1 MNENIQQLL
10 DISSQLATLAVNLT
24 DSSKTLSKTK
34 TYVREIGNLSFDL
47 KNLHYKLT
55 KECE

>member
-47 KNLHYKLT
+47 KNIHYKLT